1 MKTKM
6 IHKTE
11 VKIGDTVIHNGEL
24 KTVGKETFGSDEFMG
39 LLLWGDSYRCGYKKV
54 ELVEEVKF

>member
-6 IHKTE
+6 VHKSE
-11 VKIGDTVIHNGEL
+11 VKIGDTVIHNGEM
-24 KTVGKETFGSDEFMG
+24 KTVGVETFGKDEFMG
-39 LLLWGDSYRCGYKKV
+39 LLLWCDSYRLGYKMV

>member
-11 VKIGDTVIHNGEL
+11 VKVGDTVIHNGDL
-24 KTVGKETFGSDEFMG
+24 KTVGIETFGKDEFMG
-39 LLLWGDSYRCGYKKV
+39 LLLWGDSYRCGYKMV

>member
-6 IHKTE
+6 IHKSE

-24 KTVGKETFGSDEFMG
+24 RTVGKETFGGDEFMG
-39 LLLWGDSYRCGYKKV
+39 LTLWGDSYRCGYKMV